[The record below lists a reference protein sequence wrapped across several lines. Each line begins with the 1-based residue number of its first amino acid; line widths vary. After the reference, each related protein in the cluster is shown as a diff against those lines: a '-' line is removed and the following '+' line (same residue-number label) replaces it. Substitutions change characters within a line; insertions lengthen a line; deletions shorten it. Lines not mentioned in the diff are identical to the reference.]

1 MLELIFQGFME
12 WAYGLTLECWEY
24 FSSSLLGIMSM
35 DYAYMKSH
43 VPVMDEIVQ
52 VLLAVGWALLIGNLV
67 FQALK
72 SMAVGLGF
80 EGEDPKLLFTRTF
93 VFAFLLLAS
102 PQICEI
108 GLSLTAK
115 IIAVLEIPDAIDV
128 TLVDEGVFGSLG
140 AAWLLVIIFGLLI
153 MFKVFRLLLEIAER
167 YVILAVL
174 TMTAPLA
181 FATGGSK
188 STSEIFSGWCRMFG
202 SMCTLMVTN
211 VIFFKMLLSVL
222 STVPSGLDI
231 IPWIVLILTIVK
243 VARKADAIITRIGLN
258 PAITGDSLGRGL
270 PGALTYMVMR
280 SATSRITKTLG
291 KTAGKGNGGTS
302 SGSPA
307 GVYRTGGSSAGSGFY
322 SRAASYTTQKAQQQN
337 TRQEAARQG
346 TASQSEYVRTGGA
359 EAHSQEYA
367 AGSAAR
373 SGSVVQQESF
383 KGAETRKSSVPHG
396 MRRTINDLPSV
407 NPSTPGGKQA
417 PANGHGPAG
426 KEPASAAGGQ
436 GSTNALFRTAVS
448 ARRSASENPAAA
460 SHPGPAEKASGPMA
474 TRISQASAPGMRHRG
489 YDSSARRSEQGEKAQ
504 AHTEEHTVS
513 AASPARLP
521 NNVGSSP
528 TPTVNT
534 QSTQRS
540 PDTGTRYTL
549 RPTQPVSSCMIPA
562 QGGSAARQTA
572 IHEETARTGIDGT
585 MSARPVRPPAEK
597 AANSQNQR
605 KASETPSVQ
614 TPAAAARP
622 GRNMPQVGST
632 PTIQVRQYSPA
643 PQEPRPAGNDSVR
656 SVRGSASVQ
665 HPGPAGMVDRE
676 RLAPK
681 HRLNTRISGNAS
693 KDAADTGGRKAMTAT
708 IKGNVKRTGN
718 TALSR
723 RPRGKK
729 DE

>member
-202 SMCTLMVTN
+202 SMCALMVTN

-258 PAITGDSLGRGL
+258 PAITGDSLSRGL

-291 KTAGKGNGGTS
+291 RSAGKGNGGDL
-302 SGSPA
+302 
-307 GVYRTGGSSAGSGFY
+307 
-322 SRAASYTTQKAQQQN
+322 
-337 TRQEAARQG
+337 
-346 TASQSEYVRTGGA
+346 VR
-359 EAHSQEYA
+359 
-367 AGSAAR
+367 
-373 SGSVVQQESF
+373 F
-383 KGAETRKSSVPHG
+383 
-396 MRRTINDLPSV
+396 
-407 NPSTPGGKQA
+407 
-417 PANGHGPAG
+417 
-426 KEPASAAGGQ
+426 
-436 GSTNALFRTAVS
+436 
-448 ARRSASENPAAA
+448 ARRRL
-460 SHPGPAEKASGPMA
+460 SH
-474 TRISQASAPGMRHRG
+474 
-489 YDSSARRSEQGEKAQ
+489 RRLIR
-504 AHTEEHTVS
+504 
-513 AASPARLP
+513 RL
-521 NNVGSSP
+521 
-528 TPTVNT
+528 
-534 QSTQRS
+534 
-540 PDTGTRYTL
+540 
-549 RPTQPVSSCMIPA
+549 
-562 QGGSAARQTA
+562 
-572 IHEETARTGIDGT
+572 
-585 MSARPVRPPAEK
+585 
-597 AANSQNQR
+597 
-605 KASETPSVQ
+605 
-614 TPAAAARP
+614 
-622 GRNMPQVGST
+622 
-632 PTIQVRQYSPA
+632 
-643 PQEPRPAGNDSVR
+643 
-656 SVRGSASVQ
+656 
-665 HPGPAGMVDRE
+665 
-676 RLAPK
+676 RL
-681 HRLNTRISGNAS
+681 L
-693 KDAADTGGRKAMTAT
+693 
-708 IKGNVKRTGN
+708 
-718 TALSR
+718 
-723 RPRGKK
+723 
-729 DE
+729 

>member
-1 MLELIFQGFME
+1 
-12 WAYGLTLECWEY
+12 
-24 FSSSLLGIMSM
+24 
-35 DYAYMKSH
+35 
-43 VPVMDEIVQ
+43 MDEIVQ

-202 SMCTLMVTN
+202 SMCTLMVIN

-291 KTAGKGNGGTS
+291 RSAGKGNGGTS

-307 GVYRTGGSSAGSGFY
+307 GGYRTGGSSAGSGFY

-359 EAHSQEYA
+359 EAHSQE
-367 AGSAAR
+367 
-373 SGSVVQQESF
+373 SF

-417 PANGHGPAG
+417 LANGHGPAG

-474 TRISQASAPGMRHRG
+474 TRISQANAPGMRHRG

-534 QSTQRS
+534 QSTQKS

-572 IHEETARTGIDGT
+572 IHEETARTGIEET
-585 MSARPVRPPAEK
+585 TSARPMRSPVEN
-597 AANSQNQR
+597 AAHGQNPR
-605 KASETPSVQ
+605 KASEAPSVQ
-614 TPAAAARP
+614 ASSAAARP
-622 GRNMPQVGST
+622 GRNMPQAGST
-632 PTIQVRQYSPA
+632 PTIQVRQYSSA
-643 PQEPRPAGNDSVR
+643 PQEPRSAGNDSVR

-693 KDAADTGGRKAMTAT
+693 KDAADTGGRKAPAT
-708 IKGNVKRTGN
+708 IKGNVKRTGS